1 MTSLALVFTSS
12 SALISRTIR
21 FFTRSRT
28 SHTAIGLELF
38 GTPFFLHATVGG
50 IQMTPRARWLKTNRV
65 VAEFKIVP
73 DLSAGLQDA
82 LHHIGDAYDYVGLLG
97 FLLVLTAKKLGRT
110 RRNLFASPSAM
121 VCSELALHLDLT
133 GSKIPEWR
141 GLDPERTSP
150 EDLLR
155 ICEQSA
161 QFQRVNDARPA

>member
-1 MTSLALVFTSS
+1 MIPLTLAFTSS

-21 FFTRSRT
+21 FFTKSRT

-38 GTPFFLHATVGG
+38 GAPFFLHATVGG

-65 VAEFKIVP
+65 VAEFRVVP
-73 DLSAGLQDA
+73 DLSEGLQAA
-82 LHHIGDAYDYVGLLG
+82 LHHIGDEYDYAGLFG
-97 FLLVLTAKKLGRT
+97 FLLVLFAQKFGRT
-110 RRNLFASPSAM
+110 RRNLFASPTAM
-121 VCSELALHLDLT
+121 VCSELARHLDLE
-133 GSKIPEWR
+133 GKKIPEWR

-161 QFQRVNDARPA
+161 QFVRVVG